1 MALGQ
6 LREMARDISS
16 DDMNTAGPY
25 VNVDCDPSD
34 GGFLGQ
40 PASWLLLAA

>member
-16 DDMNTAGPY
+16 DDMNTAAPFI
-25 VNVDCDPSD
+25 NFDSDSSD

-40 PASWLLLAA
+40 PATWLLLAA